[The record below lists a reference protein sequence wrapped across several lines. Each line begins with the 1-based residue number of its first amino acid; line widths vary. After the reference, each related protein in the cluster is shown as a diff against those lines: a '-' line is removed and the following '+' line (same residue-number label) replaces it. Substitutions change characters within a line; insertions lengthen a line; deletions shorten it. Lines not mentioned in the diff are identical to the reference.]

1 MGGSMTLLLLLL
13 AMIGLAGARVRVY
26 NWDVRRELKSPSSYK
41 KQVVTI
47 NRESPGPTIQAGRG
61 DRVFVRVTN
70 RLEENLAIHWDGT
83 RQIKSLGSDGTEAI
97 NQRPIFPGETFTYRF
112 IADRLGKS
120 PYYSYYR
127 TQTVDGLY
135 GFVDVLP
142 PYNMTEPSACDY
154 GKSIILDDQYY
165 KSYYD
170 WAAEPESLL
179 IPGKGKFDCAEST
192 TRDAINPQYSHW
204 WVDPGKTYCLNISSV
219 TTQSTL
225 SFQIEGH
232 NLTVVEADG
241 HYVEPS
247 LIVYSGKKYSVKIKT
262 DQDPSRNYR
271 ITTNIVGRNATTTT
285 PLGLAMLSY
294 SSPTGP
300 IWNGVTPQLVQSLAN
315 KAHQGYHMML
325 AFLLMQ
331 V

>member
-61 DRVFVRVTN
+61 DRVFVSVIN

-97 NQRPIFPGETFTYRF
+97 NQRPIFPGENFTYRF

-127 TQTVDGLY
+127 SQTVDGLH
-135 GFVDVLP
+135 GFIDVLP
-142 PYNMTEPSACDY
+142 PYSMTEPSACDY

-170 WAAEPESLL
+170 CAAEPESLL
-179 IPGKGKFDCAEST
+179 IPRKGKFDYAEST
-192 TRDAINPQYSHW
+192 APSSHPTACDGINPEYLHW
-204 WVDPGKTYCLNISSV
+204 RVLPGKTYRLNISSV
-219 TTQSTL
+219 TAQSAL
-225 SFQIEGH
+225 SFRIEDH

-241 HYVEPS
+241 HYIVPS
-247 LIVYSGKKYSVKIKT
+247 LIVYSGKTYSVKIKA
-262 DQDPSRNYR
+262 DQDPSRNYS
-271 ITTNIVGRNATTTT
+271 ITTNIVGQNASATT
-285 PLGLAMLSY
+285 PLGLAVLSY
-294 SSPTGP
+294 SPPAGP
-300 IWNGVTPQLVQSLAN
+300 IQNDVTP
-315 KAHQGYHMML
+315 
-325 AFLLMQ
+325 
-331 V
+331 